1 MRLFKRVVVL
11 ASVDAEFVFDA
22 AFAAVFDA
30 GGAARRK
37 VGVAGA
43 VVDMDGAILGLNGA
57 VMLSS
62 VASLQCLRGRI
73 AGIYLLGGVLMHL
86 KVLHGCER

>member
-43 VVDMDGAILGLNGA
+43 VIGFDGGNEA
-57 VMLSS
+57 VMLPS
-62 VASLQCLRGRI
+62 VASLQCLRVRI
-73 AGIYLLGGVLMHL
+73 AEIYLLGGVLIHL
-86 KVLHGCER
+86 KVLHGCDR

>member
-11 ASVDAEFVFDA
+11 ASGDGEFVFVA

-37 VGVAGA
+37 AGVAGA
-43 VVDMDGAILGLNGA
+43 VAGMEGAILGFIGA
-57 VMLSS
+57 VMLPS
-62 VASLQCLRGRI
+62 VASLQYLRVML
-73 AGIYLLGGVLMHL
+73 AGICLLGGVLMHL
-86 KVLHGCER
+86 KVLHGCDR

>member
-1 MRLFKRVVVL
+1 MRLFRRVVVL

-37 VGVAGA
+37 VGAAG
-43 VVDMDGAILGLNGA
+43 VVNGFDGGNDA
-57 VMLSS
+57 VMLPS
-62 VASLQCLRGRI
+62 VAP
-73 AGIYLLGGVLMHL
+73 LMRL
-86 KVLHGCER
+86 

>member
-1 MRLFKRVVVL
+1 MRLFKRVVFF
-11 ASVDAEFVFDA
+11 APGDGEFVFVA
-22 AFAAVFDA
+22 AFAAAFDA

-62 VASLQCLRGRI
+62 VASLRCLSVWMAEI
-73 AGIYLLGGVLMHL
+73 CLLGGVLIHL
-86 KVLHGCER
+86 KVLHGCDR